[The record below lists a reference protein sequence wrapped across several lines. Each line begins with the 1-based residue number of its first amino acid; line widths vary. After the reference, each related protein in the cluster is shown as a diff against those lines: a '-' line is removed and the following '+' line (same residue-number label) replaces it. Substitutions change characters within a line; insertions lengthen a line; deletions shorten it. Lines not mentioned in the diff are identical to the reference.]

1 VFKENYWSIG
11 RLYGKE
17 LKNMPSEKCDV
28 SLEDEGKKRK
38 TLLNF

>member
-28 SLEDEGKKRK
+28 SLGDEGEKK